1 MGIVYTPLLN
11 GFDKYTKDLP
21 YACTLCGA
29 CAETCPVK
37 IPLHELILAE
47 RQDIVEEMNLVSRE
61 EREVF
66 TAAGQALGYSPI
78 YRLGTRFGNPAMKA
92 FAKITGEGDQLTGK
106 VKLPV
111 LKNWT
116 QSRDLPL
123 LRAGEFR
130 DWFKK
135 HEKEGR

>member
-1 MGIVYTPLLN
+1 
-11 GFDKYTKDLP
+11 
-21 YACTLCGA
+21 
-29 CAETCPVK
+29 
-37 IPLHELILAE
+37 
-47 RQDIVEEMNLVSRE
+47 
-61 EREVF
+61 
-66 TAAGQALGYSPI
+66 
-78 YRLGTRFGNPAMKA
+78 MKA